1 MTHSSHSA
9 RQGMMNAFAYE
20 TALSSLIMD
29 EKEYLSELDPSDP
42 LFEAKF
48 TPRFSLLTTLES
60 YRRELLTG
68 AGSSVSEA
76 ELRDLD
82 ALVRGRMSGDRDA

>member
-48 TPRFSLLTTLES
+48 TPRFSLLTALEA

-68 AGSSVSEA
+68 AGSSLPEA
-76 ELRDLD
+76 ELRDLN